1 MAHKQ
6 SRSPACPIGKGAQ
19 NAHGNGQ
26 PNPSCTCPDHV
37 IARPPADDVGRGA
50 LPEWV
55 RRRAANPKNMASN
68 PNPETTLGSPEFLT
82 LAEAA
87 SVLRVSVRTLRRRL
101 AAGKIPHIRVG
112 RQVRI
117 LRQVAHG
124 GE

>member
-1 MAHKQ
+1 MGAPARRQ
-6 SRSPACPIGKGAQ
+6 S
-19 NAHGNGQ
+19 
-26 PNPSCTCPDHV
+26 
-37 IARPPADDVGRGA
+37 
-50 LPEWV
+50 
-55 RRRAANPKNMASN
+55 PKNMASN